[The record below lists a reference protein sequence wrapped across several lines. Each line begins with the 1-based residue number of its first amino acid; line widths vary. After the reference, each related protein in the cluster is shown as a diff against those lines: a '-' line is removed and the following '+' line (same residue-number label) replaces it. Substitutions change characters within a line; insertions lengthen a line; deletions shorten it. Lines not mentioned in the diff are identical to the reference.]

1 MNVVMILAPIAE
13 FVDERRIGME
23 VEDDRLVGGEKRIEV
38 AVGESGCSVSG
49 IRRKRSTMLT
59 KRIFKSEK
67 CSFRIATAASDS
79 MVAMSPAQARTT
91 SGSAP
96 SSVEA
101 QSQMPMP
108 FVQCVT
114 ASSMVRY

>member
-1 MNVVMILAPIAE
+1 MTGLSVVKSELKS
-13 FVDERRIGME
+13 RS
-23 VEDDRLVGGEKRIEV
+23 
-38 AVGESGCSVSG
+38 ESPCGCSVAG
-49 IRRKRSTMLT
+49 MRRKRSTTLT

-67 CSFRIATAASDS
+67 CSLRIATAATDS
-79 MVAMSPAQARTT
+79 MVAMSPAQAITT

-108 FVQCVT
+108 LVQWVT
-114 ASSMVRY
+114 ASFHGEVLKVVLLVRDNDVDVVARA